1 MDKNYLMQLENDIA
15 MSIRVPRELRDLF
28 NDFCRRNLLNSS
40 AVIRSLMIDFMNDY
54 EKGNKNSWHVYTYML
69 YYK

>member
-1 MDKNYLMQLENDIA
+1 MQLENDIA

-54 EKGNKNSWHVYTYML
+54 EKGNRK
-69 YYK
+69 

>member
-54 EKGNKNSWHVYTYML
+54 EKGNRK
-69 YYK
+69 